1 MVNIALRH
9 TTRPRPPCL
18 LAWPLMRSLWSL
30 ARLATRVSD
39 SVMSYNNTPE
49 RRRFRRPCFIVKDGA
64 GQTLAYVYFGD
75 A

>member
-1 MVNIALRH
+1 
-9 TTRPRPPCL
+9 
-18 LAWPLMRSLWSL
+18 MRSVWSL

-49 RRRFRRPCFIVKDGA
+49 RRRFLPPWLVEESEACFIVKDGA
-64 GQTLAYVYFGD
+64 GQTLAYVYFED